1 MFSMRK
7 PASKFLSLF
16 LVLAMVCSL
25 FGAAFAAEE
34 ETATPYVIP
43 DVDGKV
49 VILHTNDTHGADLDE
64 EGTSFGMAGVAQLK
78 KDFEAAGA
86 DVLLVSAGDSIMG
99 KPLVSADQG
108 KSAIEFMNAAGY
120 DAMTVGNHELDLP
133 PAVWEQLRQTIA
145 QSGCRLL
152 QNQTISLEMPGS
164 VPLYLAGADLAY
176 GVYRDENR
184 KFRNLQ
190 PYTAADLEND
200 LGRRRGCTVLLA
212 HNPLLLDSYAGW
224 GADLVL
230 CGHVHGGLVRLPF
243 LGGVLS
249 PERKF
254 FPKYDK
260 GLYEKDGTKMYVSGG
275 IGKPRLCNPPEINLI
290 HLKSVQK

>member
-1 MFSMRK
+1 M
-7 PASKFLSLF
+7 
-16 LVLAMVCSL
+16 
-25 FGAAFAAEE
+25 
-34 ETATPYVIP
+34 
-43 DVDGKV
+43 
-49 VILHTNDTHGADLDE
+49 
-64 EGTSFGMAGVAQLK
+64 
-78 KDFEAAGA
+78 
-86 DVLLVSAGDSIMG
+86 
-99 KPLVSADQG
+99 
-108 KSAIEFMNAAGY
+108 
-120 DAMTVGNHELDLP
+120 GNHELDLP

>member
-1 MFSMRK
+1 M
-7 PASKFLSLF
+7 
-16 LVLAMVCSL
+16 
-25 FGAAFAAEE
+25 
-34 ETATPYVIP
+34 
-43 DVDGKV
+43 
-49 VILHTNDTHGADLDE
+49 
-64 EGTSFGMAGVAQLK
+64 
-78 KDFEAAGA
+78 
-86 DVLLVSAGDSIMG
+86 
-99 KPLVSADQG
+99 
-108 KSAIEFMNAAGY
+108 
-120 DAMTVGNHELDLP
+120 GNHELDLP

-212 HNPLLLDSYAGW
+212 HNPLLLDSYTGW

-249 PERKF
+249 PERRF

-275 IGKPRLCNPPEINLI
+275 IGKPRLCNPPEISVI

>member
-1 MFSMRK
+1 MKHLISRRNFLKAAGVTTAAAAMAVGA
-7 PASKFLSLF
+7 PAASACWTGEKSE
-16 LVLAMVCSL
+16 V
-25 FGAAFAAEE
+25 
-34 ETATPYVIP
+34 T
-43 DVDGKV
+43 
-49 VILHTNDTHGADLDE
+49 ILYTNDVHTYIDKQAPEL
-64 EGTSFGMAGVAQLK
+64 TYAAIAALKQSYQNAGK
-78 KDFEAAGA
+78 K
-86 DVLLVSAGDSIMG
+86 VLLVDAGDHVQGTAYGSM
-99 KPLVSADQG
+99 DQG
-108 KSAIEFMNAAGY
+108 ASIIELMNAAGY

-254 FPKYDK
+254 FPQYDK
-260 GLYEKDGTKMYVSGG
+260 GLDEKDGTKMYVSGG

>member
-1 MFSMRK
+1 MIFLIILFVLILLIFIWFLIEQHLLWVHREEITLSPLPPAFDGTSLLQITDLHHREMGKNNCRIVRK
-7 PASKFLSLF
+7 
-16 LVLAMVCSL
+16 
-25 FGAAFAAEE
+25 AAELHPDHIVLTGDLISRDMRDFHGIASFL
-34 ETATPYVIP
+34 TALSKISPVWIC
-43 DVDGKV
+43 
-49 VILHTNDTHGADLDE
+49 
-64 EGTSFGMAGVAQLK
+64 
-78 KDFEAAGA
+78 
-86 DVLLVSAGDSIMG
+86 
-99 KPLVSADQG
+99 
-108 KSAIEFMNAAGY
+108 
-120 DAMTVGNHELDLP
+120 VGNHELDLP